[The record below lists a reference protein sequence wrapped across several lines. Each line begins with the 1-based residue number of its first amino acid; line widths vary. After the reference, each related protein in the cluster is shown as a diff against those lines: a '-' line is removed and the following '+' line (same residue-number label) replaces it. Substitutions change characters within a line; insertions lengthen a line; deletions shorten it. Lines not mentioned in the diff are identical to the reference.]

1 MLGAQRA
8 QGGFMKQRV
17 MCFGDSNTYGYDPR
31 SPLGERY
38 SAEGRRQRFS
48 DEEIKMLERDW
59 SHFLRQDVEVILFN
73 EDFFAAEPEELQKL
87 ADALKIKV
95 RR

>member
-1 MLGAQRA
+1 MPGTTTGGALTYA
-8 QGGFMKQRV
+8 IAY
-17 MCFGDSNTYGYDPR
+17 SNR
-31 SPLGERY
+31 ERY

-48 DEEIKMLERDW
+48 DEEIEMLERDW
-59 SHFLRQDVEVILFN
+59 GHFLRQDLEVILFN

-95 RR
+95 KRR